1 MLARPEMGLTL
12 RLRPGDAL
20 FVDNHVVLHG
30 RQAFRDAQ
38 GGSRRR
44 LLHVWVAVHD
54 QEHSVLHA

>member
-1 MLARPEMGLTL
+1 
-12 RLRPGDAL
+12 LRPGDAL
-20 FVDNHVVLHG
+20 FVDNHVVLHS

-44 LLHVWVAVHD
+44 LLRVWVAVYD